1 MGFMGIN
8 GDRPEGAADGQ
19 FCTRRKCR
27 RLRCGVLA
35 AVLAA
40 GLCLSGCQGKNVETM
55 AAFAEKEGT
64 EDGTGAADSVDGE
77 FGMSNESG
85 AETTVDS
92 DTTANPGANTGSVE
106 DAATVKE
113 LNRVKVKGIYVSG
126 PMAGTAGMDNLIAL
140 VDRTELNAL
149 VIDVKNDDG
158 YLTCELDVPLAE
170 QIGSEKHYIKDLP
183 TLVQTCKEKNIYLI
197 ARVVAFKDPILAEK
211 MPEWSLHNSDG
222 SIFRDKSGLAWVNPY
237 RKEVWEYLASVGE
250 AAIKAGFD
258 EVQYDYVRFSTDSR
272 MKQVDFGDS
281 TKGRTKTEAI
291 SGFTLY
297 ASERI
302 HAAGGRIS
310 ADVYGVVID
319 SEEDQQIVGQN
330 YVEMSRSLDA
340 ISPMIYP
347 SHYGP
352 YNYQIPV
359 PDAQPYDTVLA
370 AMQASKMV
378 LAGLDPKTGKTKQA
392 MTNVSLMSV
401 TDDAHK
407 LSSGHPKENA
417 YADYANKMK
426 AMAND
431 ARKEAVYTGRL
442 ATNANAKR
450 IYQSEVDSLNAKL
463 NLAALNAPRE
473 RRAQVLANSEVK
485 AKKQANPELEKDKKA
500 LKKVKQIAINKARIA
515 VGASGKGTRINITDK
530 EWEAIQSGAVSDSKL
545 TKILRYADQDVIRQ
559 KATPKS
565 NGALSSAQVSRIKA
579 LAASGYT
586 NAEIAEVLGKSTS
599 TVSKYLNS

>member
-1 MGFMGIN
+1 MEFMGIK

-55 AAFAEKEGT
+55 AAFAKKEGA

-85 AETTVDS
+85 AETTVDG
-92 DTTANPGANTGSVE
+92 DTAANPGASTGSVE

-183 TLVQTCKEKNIYLI
+183 ALVQTCKEKNIYLI

-378 LAGLDPKTGKTKQA
+378 LAGLDPKTGKKP
-392 MTNVSLMSV
+392 VSADVSGN
-401 TDDAHK
+401 DAVDAAIVGGEAV
-407 LSSGHPKENA
+407 SGNNAADAAADSQSTSGTTAVSGNDAVQNAENA
-417 YADYANKMK
+417 QAADGAQ
-426 AMAND
+426 AAED
-431 ARKEAVYTGRL
+431 AAAKTPALSKEEIAQLDPTTGVQATVRPWLQDFTATWVKGHISYGPEEIRAQIQAVYDAGYEEWIL
-442 ATNANAKR
+442 WNAANR
-450 IYQSEVDSLNAKL
+450 YTEGGLLTQEEEV
-463 NLAALNAPRE
+463 
-473 RRAQVLANSEVK
+473 Q
-485 AKKQANPELEKDKKA
+485 
-500 LKKVKQIAINKARIA
+500 
-515 VGASGKGTRINITDK
+515 
-530 EWEAIQSGAVSDSKL
+530 
-545 TKILRYADQDVIRQ
+545 
-559 KATPKS
+559 
-565 NGALSSAQVSRIKA
+565 
-579 LAASGYT
+579 
-586 NAEIAEVLGKSTS
+586 
-599 TVSKYLNS
+599 

>member
-1 MGFMGIN
+1 MGFMGIK

-55 AAFAEKEGT
+55 AAFAEKEGA

-85 AETTVDS
+85 AETTVDG
-92 DTTANPGANTGSVE
+92 DTTANPGASTGSVE

-183 TLVQTCKEKNIYLI
+183 ALVQTCKEKNIYLI

-330 YVEMSRSLDA
+330 YMEMSRSLDA

-352 YNYQIPV
+352 YNYQIPI

-378 LAGLDPKTGKTKQA
+378 LAGLDPKTGKKPDPADVSGNDAVDAAIVSGEAVSGTNAADAQA
-392 MTNVSLMSV
+392 EA
-401 TDDAHK
+401 DAQAAK
-407 LSSGHPKENA
+407 GAQAAENA
-417 YADYANKMK
+417 AADSQSTSGTTAVSG
-426 AMAND
+426 ND
-431 ARKEAVYTGRL
+431 AAQNAEGAQAAKGAQAAENAAAKTFALSKEEIAQLDPTTGVQATVRPWLQDFTATWVKGHISYGPEEIRAQIQAVYDAGYEEWIL
-442 ATNANAKR
+442 WNA
-450 IYQSEVDSLNAKL
+450 
-463 NLAALNAPRE
+463 
-473 RRAQVLANSEVK
+473 ANRYTEGG
-485 AKKQANPELEKDKKA
+485 L
-500 LKKVKQIAINKARIA
+500 
-515 VGASGKGTRINITDK
+515 
-530 EWEAIQSGAVSDSKL
+530 L
-545 TKILRYADQDVIRQ
+545 TQEEEEQ
-559 KATPKS
+559 
-565 NGALSSAQVSRIKA
+565 
-579 LAASGYT
+579 
-586 NAEIAEVLGKSTS
+586 
-599 TVSKYLNS
+599 

>member
-1 MGFMGIN
+1 MEFMGIK

-55 AAFAEKEGT
+55 AAFAEKEGA

-85 AETTVDS
+85 AETTVDG
-92 DTTANPGANTGSVE
+92 DTAANPGASTDSVE

-183 TLVQTCKEKNIYLI
+183 ALVQTCKEKNIYLI

-378 LAGLDPKTGKTKQA
+378 LAGLDPKTGKKP
-392 MTNVSLMSV
+392 VSADVSGN
-401 TDDAHK
+401 DAVDAAIVGGEAV
-407 LSSGHPKENA
+407 SGNNAADAAADSQSTSGTTAVSGNDAVQNAENA
-417 YADYANKMK
+417 QAADGAQ
-426 AMAND
+426 AAED
-431 ARKEAVYTGRL
+431 AAAKTFALSKEEIAQLDPTTGVQATVRPWLQDFTATWVKGHISYGPEEIRAQIQAVYDAGYEEWIL
-442 ATNANAKR
+442 WNAANR
-450 IYQSEVDSLNAKL
+450 YTEGGLLTQEEEV
-463 NLAALNAPRE
+463 
-473 RRAQVLANSEVK
+473 Q
-485 AKKQANPELEKDKKA
+485 
-500 LKKVKQIAINKARIA
+500 
-515 VGASGKGTRINITDK
+515 
-530 EWEAIQSGAVSDSKL
+530 
-545 TKILRYADQDVIRQ
+545 
-559 KATPKS
+559 
-565 NGALSSAQVSRIKA
+565 
-579 LAASGYT
+579 
-586 NAEIAEVLGKSTS
+586 
-599 TVSKYLNS
+599 

>member
-1 MGFMGIN
+1 MGFMGIK

-40 GLCLSGCQGKNVETM
+40 GLCLSGCQGKNEETM
-55 AAFAEKEGT
+55 AAFAEKEGA

-378 LAGLDPKTGKTKQA
+378 LAGLDPKTGKKP
-392 MTNVSLMSV
+392 VSADV
-401 TDDAHK
+401 
-407 LSSGHPKENA
+407 SG
-417 YADYANKMK
+417 
-426 AMAND
+426 ND
-431 ARKEAVYTGRL
+431 AVDAAIVGGEAVSGNNAADAAADSQSTSGTTAVSGNDAAQDAEDAQAADGAQAAKDAAAKTPALSKEEIAQLDPTTGVQ
-442 ATNANAKR
+442 ATVRPWLQDFTATWVKGH
-450 IYQSEVDSLNAKL
+450 ISYGPE
-463 NLAALNAPRE
+463 E
-473 RRAQVLANSEVK
+473 IRAQIQAVYDAGYEEWILWNAANRYTEGG
-485 AKKQANPELEKDKKA
+485 L
-500 LKKVKQIAINKARIA
+500 
-515 VGASGKGTRINITDK
+515 
-530 EWEAIQSGAVSDSKL
+530 L
-545 TKILRYADQDVIRQ
+545 TQEEEEQ
-559 KATPKS
+559 
-565 NGALSSAQVSRIKA
+565 
-579 LAASGYT
+579 
-586 NAEIAEVLGKSTS
+586 
-599 TVSKYLNS
+599 

>member
-1 MGFMGIN
+1 MGFMGIK

-77 FGMSNESG
+77 FGMSNESE
-85 AETTVDS
+85 AETTVDG
-92 DTTANPGANTGSVE
+92 DTAANSGASTGSVE

-183 TLVQTCKEKNIYLI
+183 ALVQTCKEKNIYLI

-378 LAGLDPKTGKTKQA
+378 LAGLDPKTGKKP
-392 MTNVSLMSV
+392 VSADV
-401 TDDAHK
+401 
-407 LSSGHPKENA
+407 SG
-417 YADYANKMK
+417 
-426 AMAND
+426 ND
-431 ARKEAVYTGRL
+431 AVDAAIVGGEAVSGNNAADAAADSQSTSGTTAVSGNDAAQDAEDAQAAKGAQAAEDAAAKTPALSKEEIAQLDPTTGVQ
-442 ATNANAKR
+442 ATVRPWLQDFTATWVKGH
-450 IYQSEVDSLNAKL
+450 ISYGPE
-463 NLAALNAPRE
+463 E
-473 RRAQVLANSEVK
+473 IRAQIQAVYDAGYEEWILWNAANRYTEGGLLTQEEEV
-485 AKKQANPELEKDKKA
+485 Q
-500 LKKVKQIAINKARIA
+500 
-515 VGASGKGTRINITDK
+515 
-530 EWEAIQSGAVSDSKL
+530 
-545 TKILRYADQDVIRQ
+545 
-559 KATPKS
+559 
-565 NGALSSAQVSRIKA
+565 
-579 LAASGYT
+579 
-586 NAEIAEVLGKSTS
+586 
-599 TVSKYLNS
+599 

>member
-1 MGFMGIN
+1 MGFMGIK

-77 FGMSNESG
+77 FGMSNESE
-85 AETTVDS
+85 AETTVDG
-92 DTTANPGANTGSVE
+92 DTAANPGASTGSVE

-149 VIDVKNDDG
+149 IIDVKNDDG

-183 TLVQTCKEKNIYLI
+183 ALVQTCKEKNIYLI

-378 LAGLDPKTGKTKQA
+378 LAGLDPKTGKKP
-392 MTNVSLMSV
+392 VSADV
-401 TDDAHK
+401 
-407 LSSGHPKENA
+407 SG
-417 YADYANKMK
+417 
-426 AMAND
+426 ND
-431 ARKEAVYTGRL
+431 AVDAAITGGEAVSGNNAADTAADSQSTSGTTAVSGNDAVQDAKDAQAADGAQAAADAQAAEDAAVKTPALSKEEIAQLDPTTGVQ
-442 ATNANAKR
+442 ATVRPWLQDFTATWVKGH
-450 IYQSEVDSLNAKL
+450 ISYGPE
-463 NLAALNAPRE
+463 E
-473 RRAQVLANSEVK
+473 IRAQIQAVYDAGYEEWILWNAANRYTEGG
-485 AKKQANPELEKDKKA
+485 L
-500 LKKVKQIAINKARIA
+500 
-515 VGASGKGTRINITDK
+515 
-530 EWEAIQSGAVSDSKL
+530 L
-545 TKILRYADQDVIRQ
+545 TQEEEEQ
-559 KATPKS
+559 
-565 NGALSSAQVSRIKA
+565 
-579 LAASGYT
+579 
-586 NAEIAEVLGKSTS
+586 
-599 TVSKYLNS
+599 

>member
-55 AAFAEKEGT
+55 AAFAEKEGA

-85 AETTVDS
+85 AETTVDG
-92 DTTANPGANTGSVE
+92 DTAANPGASTGSVE

-158 YLTCELDVPLAE
+158 YLTCELDVPLVE

-183 TLVQTCKEKNIYLI
+183 ALVQTCKEKNIYLI

-250 AAIKAGFD
+250 AAITAGFD

-378 LAGLDPKTGKTKQA
+378 LAGLDPKTGKKP
-392 MTNVSLMSV
+392 VSADV
-401 TDDAHK
+401 
-407 LSSGHPKENA
+407 SG
-417 YADYANKMK
+417 
-426 AMAND
+426 ND
-431 ARKEAVYTGRL
+431 AVDAAIAGGEAVSGN
-442 ATNANAKR
+442 NAADAAA
-450 IYQSEVDSLNAKL
+450 DS
-463 NLAALNAPRE
+463 
-473 RRAQVLANSEVK
+473 
-485 AKKQANPELEKDKKA
+485 
-500 LKKVKQIAINKARIA
+500 
-515 VGASGKGTRINITDK
+515 
-530 EWEAIQSGAVSDSKL
+530 
-545 TKILRYADQDVIRQ
+545 
-559 KATPKS
+559 
-565 NGALSSAQVSRIKA
+565 
-579 LAASGYT
+579 
-586 NAEIAEVLGKSTS
+586 KSTS
-599 TVSKYLNS
+599 GTTAVSGNDAAQDAEDAQAADGAQAAADAQAAEDAAAKTFALSKEEIAQLDPTTGVQATVRPWLQDFTATWVKGHISYGPEEIRAQIQAVYDAGYEEWILWNAANRYTEGGLLTQEEEQ

>member
-1 MGFMGIN
+1 MEFMGIK

-85 AETTVDS
+85 AETTVDG
-92 DTTANPGANTGSVE
+92 DTAANPGASTGSVE

-378 LAGLDPKTGKTKQA
+378 LAGLDPKTGKKP
-392 MTNVSLMSV
+392 VSADV
-401 TDDAHK
+401 
-407 LSSGHPKENA
+407 SG
-417 YADYANKMK
+417 
-426 AMAND
+426 ND
-431 ARKEAVYTGRL
+431 AVDAAIVGGEAVSGNNAADAAADSQSTSGTTAVSGNDAAQDAEDAQVADGAQAAEDAAAKTFALSKEEIAQLDPTTGVQ
-442 ATNANAKR
+442 ATVRPWLQDFTATWVKGH
-450 IYQSEVDSLNAKL
+450 ISYGPE
-463 NLAALNAPRE
+463 E
-473 RRAQVLANSEVK
+473 IRAQIQAVYDAGYEEWILWNAANRYTEGG
-485 AKKQANPELEKDKKA
+485 L
-500 LKKVKQIAINKARIA
+500 
-515 VGASGKGTRINITDK
+515 
-530 EWEAIQSGAVSDSKL
+530 L
-545 TKILRYADQDVIRQ
+545 TQEEEQ
-559 KATPKS
+559 
-565 NGALSSAQVSRIKA
+565 
-579 LAASGYT
+579 
-586 NAEIAEVLGKSTS
+586 
-599 TVSKYLNS
+599 

>member
-35 AVLAA
+35 AGLAA

-55 AAFAEKEGT
+55 AAFAEKEGA

-378 LAGLDPKTGKTKQA
+378 LAGLDPKTGKKP
-392 MTNVSLMSV
+392 VSADV
-401 TDDAHK
+401 
-407 LSSGHPKENA
+407 SG
-417 YADYANKMK
+417 
-426 AMAND
+426 ND
-431 ARKEAVYTGRL
+431 AVDAAIAGGEAVSGN
-442 ATNANAKR
+442 NAADAAA
-450 IYQSEVDSLNAKL
+450 DS
-463 NLAALNAPRE
+463 
-473 RRAQVLANSEVK
+473 
-485 AKKQANPELEKDKKA
+485 
-500 LKKVKQIAINKARIA
+500 
-515 VGASGKGTRINITDK
+515 
-530 EWEAIQSGAVSDSKL
+530 
-545 TKILRYADQDVIRQ
+545 
-559 KATPKS
+559 
-565 NGALSSAQVSRIKA
+565 
-579 LAASGYT
+579 
-586 NAEIAEVLGKSTS
+586 KSTS
-599 TVSKYLNS
+599 GTTAVSGNDAAQDAEDAQAAEDAAAKTFALSKEEIAQLDPTTGVQATVRPWLQDFTATWVKGHISYGPEEIRAQIQAVYDAGYEEWILWNAANRYTEGGLLTQEEEQ

>member
-1 MGFMGIN
+1 MGFMGIK
-8 GDRPEGAADGQ
+8 GDRPEGVADGQ

-85 AETTVDS
+85 AETTVDG
-92 DTTANPGANTGSVE
+92 DTAANPGASTGSVE

-183 TLVQTCKEKNIYLI
+183 ALVQTCKEKNIYLI

-378 LAGLDPKTGKTKQA
+378 LAGLDPKTGKKP
-392 MTNVSLMSV
+392 VSADVSGN
-401 TDDAHK
+401 DAVDAAIVGGEAV
-407 LSSGHPKENA
+407 SGNNAADAAADSQSTSGTTAVSGNDAAQDAENA
-417 YADYANKMK
+417 QAAK
-426 AMAND
+426 D
-431 ARKEAVYTGRL
+431 AKDAQAAKDAAAKTPALSKEEIAQLDPTTGVQATVRPWLQDFTATWVKGHIFYGPEEIRAQIQAVYDAGYEEWIL
-442 ATNANAKR
+442 WNA
-450 IYQSEVDSLNAKL
+450 
-463 NLAALNAPRE
+463 
-473 RRAQVLANSEVK
+473 ANRYTEGG
-485 AKKQANPELEKDKKA
+485 L
-500 LKKVKQIAINKARIA
+500 
-515 VGASGKGTRINITDK
+515 
-530 EWEAIQSGAVSDSKL
+530 L
-545 TKILRYADQDVIRQ
+545 TQEEEEQ
-559 KATPKS
+559 
-565 NGALSSAQVSRIKA
+565 
-579 LAASGYT
+579 
-586 NAEIAEVLGKSTS
+586 
-599 TVSKYLNS
+599 

>member
-1 MGFMGIN
+1 MGFMGIK

-77 FGMSNESG
+77 FGMSNESE
-85 AETTVDS
+85 AETTVDG
-92 DTTANPGANTGSVE
+92 DTAANPGASTGSVE

-183 TLVQTCKEKNIYLI
+183 ALVQTCKEKNIYLI

-378 LAGLDPKTGKTKQA
+378 LAGLDPKTGKKP
-392 MTNVSLMSV
+392 VSADV
-401 TDDAHK
+401 
-407 LSSGHPKENA
+407 SG
-417 YADYANKMK
+417 
-426 AMAND
+426 ND
-431 ARKEAVYTGRL
+431 AVDAAIAGGEAVSGN
-442 ATNANAKR
+442 NAADAAA
-450 IYQSEVDSLNAKL
+450 DS
-463 NLAALNAPRE
+463 
-473 RRAQVLANSEVK
+473 
-485 AKKQANPELEKDKKA
+485 
-500 LKKVKQIAINKARIA
+500 
-515 VGASGKGTRINITDK
+515 
-530 EWEAIQSGAVSDSKL
+530 
-545 TKILRYADQDVIRQ
+545 
-559 KATPKS
+559 
-565 NGALSSAQVSRIKA
+565 
-579 LAASGYT
+579 
-586 NAEIAEVLGKSTS
+586 KSTS
-599 TVSKYLNS
+599 GTTAVSGNDAAQDAEDAQAADGAQAAADAQAAEDAAAKTFALSKEEIAQLDPTTGVQATVRPWLQDFTATWVKGHISYGPEEIRAQIQAVYDAGYEEWILWNAANRYTEGGLLTQEEEEQ

>member
-1 MGFMGIN
+1 MGFMGIK

-19 FCTRRKCR
+19 FCTRCKCR

-85 AETTVDS
+85 AETTVDG
-92 DTTANPGANTGSVE
+92 DTAANPGASTDSVE
-106 DAATVKE
+106 DAATVKK

-158 YLTCELDVPLAE
+158 YLTCELDVPLVE

-183 TLVQTCKEKNIYLI
+183 ALVQTCKEKNIYLI

-378 LAGLDPKTGKTKQA
+378 LAGLDPKTGKKP
-392 MTNVSLMSV
+392 VSADVSGN
-401 TDDAHK
+401 DAVDAAIVGGEAV
-407 LSSGHPKENA
+407 SGNNAADTAADSQSTSGTTAVSGNDAVQNAENA
-417 YADYANKMK
+417 QAADGAQ
-426 AMAND
+426 AAED
-431 ARKEAVYTGRL
+431 AAAKTPALSKEEIAQLDPTTGVQATVRPWLQDFTATWVKGHISYGPEEIRAQIQAVYDAGYEEWIL
-442 ATNANAKR
+442 WNA
-450 IYQSEVDSLNAKL
+450 
-463 NLAALNAPRE
+463 
-473 RRAQVLANSEVK
+473 ANRYTEGG
-485 AKKQANPELEKDKKA
+485 L
-500 LKKVKQIAINKARIA
+500 
-515 VGASGKGTRINITDK
+515 
-530 EWEAIQSGAVSDSKL
+530 L
-545 TKILRYADQDVIRQ
+545 TQEEEEQ
-559 KATPKS
+559 
-565 NGALSSAQVSRIKA
+565 
-579 LAASGYT
+579 
-586 NAEIAEVLGKSTS
+586 
-599 TVSKYLNS
+599 

>member
-1 MGFMGIN
+1 MEFMGIK

-85 AETTVDS
+85 AETTVDG
-92 DTTANPGANTGSVE
+92 DTAANPGASTGSVE

-126 PMAGTAGMDNLIAL
+126 PMAGTVGMDNLIAL

-183 TLVQTCKEKNIYLI
+183 ALVQTCKEKNIYLI

-378 LAGLDPKTGKTKQA
+378 LAGLDPKTGKKP
-392 MTNVSLMSV
+392 VSVDVSGN
-401 TDDAHK
+401 DAVDAAIVGGEAV
-407 LSSGHPKENA
+407 SGNNAADAAADSQSTSGTTAVSGNDAAQDAENA
-417 YADYANKMK
+417 QAAE
-426 AMAND
+426 D
-431 ARKEAVYTGRL
+431 AQAAKDAAAKTPALSKEEIAQLDPTTGVQATVRPWLQDFTATWVNGHISYGPEEIRAQIQAVYDAGYEEWIL
-442 ATNANAKR
+442 WNAANR
-450 IYQSEVDSLNAKL
+450 YTEGGLLTQEEEV
-463 NLAALNAPRE
+463 
-473 RRAQVLANSEVK
+473 Q
-485 AKKQANPELEKDKKA
+485 
-500 LKKVKQIAINKARIA
+500 
-515 VGASGKGTRINITDK
+515 
-530 EWEAIQSGAVSDSKL
+530 
-545 TKILRYADQDVIRQ
+545 
-559 KATPKS
+559 
-565 NGALSSAQVSRIKA
+565 
-579 LAASGYT
+579 
-586 NAEIAEVLGKSTS
+586 
-599 TVSKYLNS
+599 

>member
-1 MGFMGIN
+1 MGFMGIK

-55 AAFAEKEGT
+55 AAFAEKEGA
-64 EDGTGAADSVDGE
+64 EDGTGAADSADGE

-85 AETTVDS
+85 AETTVDG
-92 DTTANPGANTGSVE
+92 DTTANPGASTGSVE

-183 TLVQTCKEKNIYLI
+183 ALVQTCKEKNIYLI

-378 LAGLDPKTGKTKQA
+378 LAGLDPKTGKKP
-392 MTNVSLMSV
+392 VSADV
-401 TDDAHK
+401 
-407 LSSGHPKENA
+407 SG
-417 YADYANKMK
+417 
-426 AMAND
+426 ND
-431 ARKEAVYTGRL
+431 AVDAAIVGGEAVSGNNAADAAADSQSTSGTTAVSGNDAAQDAEDAQAAKGAQAAEDAAAKTPALSKEEIAQLDPTTGVQ
-442 ATNANAKR
+442 ATVRPWLQDFTATWVKGH
-450 IYQSEVDSLNAKL
+450 ISYGPE
-463 NLAALNAPRE
+463 E
-473 RRAQVLANSEVK
+473 IRAQIQAVYDAGYEEWILWNAANRYTEGG
-485 AKKQANPELEKDKKA
+485 L
-500 LKKVKQIAINKARIA
+500 
-515 VGASGKGTRINITDK
+515 
-530 EWEAIQSGAVSDSKL
+530 L
-545 TKILRYADQDVIRQ
+545 TQEEEEQ
-559 KATPKS
+559 
-565 NGALSSAQVSRIKA
+565 
-579 LAASGYT
+579 
-586 NAEIAEVLGKSTS
+586 
-599 TVSKYLNS
+599 

>member
-1 MGFMGIN
+1 MEFMGIK

-40 GLCLSGCQGKNVETM
+40 GLCLGGCQGKNVETM
-55 AAFAEKEGT
+55 FAEKEGT

-85 AETTVDS
+85 AETTVDG
-92 DTTANPGANTGSVE
+92 DTAANPGASTGSVE

-183 TLVQTCKEKNIYLI
+183 ALVQTCKEKNIYLI

-378 LAGLDPKTGKTKQA
+378 LAGLDPKTGKKP
-392 MTNVSLMSV
+392 VSADVSGN
-401 TDDAHK
+401 DAVDAAIVGGEAV
-407 LSSGHPKENA
+407 SGNNAADAAADSQSTSGTPAVSGNDAVQNAENA
-417 YADYANKMK
+417 QAADGAQ
-426 AMAND
+426 AAED
-431 ARKEAVYTGRL
+431 AAAKTFALSKEEIAQLDPTTGVQATVRPWLQDFTATWVKGHISYGPEEIRAQIQAVYDAGYEEWIL
-442 ATNANAKR
+442 WNA
-450 IYQSEVDSLNAKL
+450 
-463 NLAALNAPRE
+463 
-473 RRAQVLANSEVK
+473 ANRYTEGG
-485 AKKQANPELEKDKKA
+485 L
-500 LKKVKQIAINKARIA
+500 
-515 VGASGKGTRINITDK
+515 
-530 EWEAIQSGAVSDSKL
+530 L
-545 TKILRYADQDVIRQ
+545 TQEEEEQ
-559 KATPKS
+559 
-565 NGALSSAQVSRIKA
+565 
-579 LAASGYT
+579 
-586 NAEIAEVLGKSTS
+586 
-599 TVSKYLNS
+599 

>member
-1 MGFMGIN
+1 MEFMGIK

-55 AAFAEKEGT
+55 AAFAKKEGA

-85 AETTVDS
+85 AETTVDG
-92 DTTANPGANTGSVE
+92 DTAANPGASTDSVE

-183 TLVQTCKEKNIYLI
+183 ALVQTCKEKNIYLI

-378 LAGLDPKTGKTKQA
+378 LAGLDPKTGKKP
-392 MTNVSLMSV
+392 VSADVSGN
-401 TDDAHK
+401 DAVDAAIVGGEAV
-407 LSSGHPKENA
+407 SGNNAADAAADSQSTSGTTAVSGNDAVQNAENA
-417 YADYANKMK
+417 QAADGAQ
-426 AMAND
+426 AAED
-431 ARKEAVYTGRL
+431 AAAKTFALSKEEIAQLDPTTGVQATVRPWLQDFTATWVKGHISYGPEEIRAQIQAVYDAGYEEWIL
-442 ATNANAKR
+442 WNA
-450 IYQSEVDSLNAKL
+450 
-463 NLAALNAPRE
+463 
-473 RRAQVLANSEVK
+473 ANRYTEGG
-485 AKKQANPELEKDKKA
+485 L
-500 LKKVKQIAINKARIA
+500 
-515 VGASGKGTRINITDK
+515 
-530 EWEAIQSGAVSDSKL
+530 L
-545 TKILRYADQDVIRQ
+545 TQEEEQ
-559 KATPKS
+559 
-565 NGALSSAQVSRIKA
+565 
-579 LAASGYT
+579 
-586 NAEIAEVLGKSTS
+586 
-599 TVSKYLNS
+599 

>member
-1 MGFMGIN
+1 MEFMGIK

-77 FGMSNESG
+77 FGMSNESE
-85 AETTVDS
+85 AETTVDG
-92 DTTANPGANTGSVE
+92 DTAANPGASTGSVE

-183 TLVQTCKEKNIYLI
+183 ALVQTCKEKNIYLI

-378 LAGLDPKTGKTKQA
+378 LAGLDPKTGKKP
-392 MTNVSLMSV
+392 VSADVSGN
-401 TDDAHK
+401 DAVDAAIVGGEAV
-407 LSSGHPKENA
+407 SGNNAADAAADSQSTSGTTAVSGNDAVQNAENA
-417 YADYANKMK
+417 QAADGAQV
-426 AMAND
+426 AED
-431 ARKEAVYTGRL
+431 AAAKTPALSKEEIAQLDPTTGVQATVRPWLQDFTATWVKGHISYGPEEIRAQIQAVYDAGYEEWIL
-442 ATNANAKR
+442 WNA
-450 IYQSEVDSLNAKL
+450 
-463 NLAALNAPRE
+463 
-473 RRAQVLANSEVK
+473 ANRYTEGG
-485 AKKQANPELEKDKKA
+485 L
-500 LKKVKQIAINKARIA
+500 
-515 VGASGKGTRINITDK
+515 
-530 EWEAIQSGAVSDSKL
+530 L
-545 TKILRYADQDVIRQ
+545 TQEEEEQ
-559 KATPKS
+559 
-565 NGALSSAQVSRIKA
+565 
-579 LAASGYT
+579 
-586 NAEIAEVLGKSTS
+586 
-599 TVSKYLNS
+599 

>member
-1 MGFMGIN
+1 MGFMGIK
-8 GDRPEGAADGQ
+8 GDRPESAADGQ

-85 AETTVDS
+85 AETTVDG
-92 DTTANPGANTGSVE
+92 DTAANPGASTGSVE
-106 DAATVKE
+106 DAAAVKE

-183 TLVQTCKEKNIYLI
+183 ALVQTCKEKNIYLI
-197 ARVVAFKDPILAEK
+197 ARVVAFKDPILAGK

-378 LAGLDPKTGKTKQA
+378 LAGLDPKTGKKP
-392 MTNVSLMSV
+392 VSADVSGN
-401 TDDAHK
+401 DAVDAAIVGGEAV
-407 LSSGHPKENA
+407 SGNNAADTAADSQSTSGTTAVSGNDAAQDAENA
-417 YADYANKMK
+417 QAAK
-426 AMAND
+426 D
-431 ARKEAVYTGRL
+431 AKDAQAAKDAAAKTPALSKEEIAQLDPTTGVQATVRPWLQDFTATWVKGHISYGPEEIRAQIQAVYDAGYEEWIL
-442 ATNANAKR
+442 WNAANR
-450 IYQSEVDSLNAKL
+450 YTEGGLLTQEEEV
-463 NLAALNAPRE
+463 
-473 RRAQVLANSEVK
+473 Q
-485 AKKQANPELEKDKKA
+485 
-500 LKKVKQIAINKARIA
+500 
-515 VGASGKGTRINITDK
+515 
-530 EWEAIQSGAVSDSKL
+530 
-545 TKILRYADQDVIRQ
+545 
-559 KATPKS
+559 
-565 NGALSSAQVSRIKA
+565 
-579 LAASGYT
+579 
-586 NAEIAEVLGKSTS
+586 
-599 TVSKYLNS
+599 

>member
-1 MGFMGIN
+1 MGFMGIK

-19 FCTRRKCR
+19 FCIRRKCR

-85 AETTVDS
+85 AETTVDG
-92 DTTANPGANTGSVE
+92 DTAANPGASTGSVE

-183 TLVQTCKEKNIYLI
+183 ALVQTCKEKNIYLI

-378 LAGLDPKTGKTKQA
+378 LAGLDPKTGKKP
-392 MTNVSLMSV
+392 VSADV
-401 TDDAHK
+401 
-407 LSSGHPKENA
+407 SG
-417 YADYANKMK
+417 
-426 AMAND
+426 ND
-431 ARKEAVYTGRL
+431 AADAAITGGEAVSGN
-442 ATNANAKR
+442 NAADTAADSQSTSGTTAVSGNDAAQDAKDA
-450 IYQSEVDSLNAKL
+450 QAADGAQAAKD
-463 NLAALNAPRE
+463 AAAKTPALNKEEIAQLDPTTGVQATVRPWLQDFTATWVKGHISYGPE
-473 RRAQVLANSEVK
+473 EIRAQIQAVYDAGYEEWILWNAANRYTEGG
-485 AKKQANPELEKDKKA
+485 L
-500 LKKVKQIAINKARIA
+500 
-515 VGASGKGTRINITDK
+515 
-530 EWEAIQSGAVSDSKL
+530 L
-545 TKILRYADQDVIRQ
+545 TQEEEEQ
-559 KATPKS
+559 
-565 NGALSSAQVSRIKA
+565 
-579 LAASGYT
+579 
-586 NAEIAEVLGKSTS
+586 
-599 TVSKYLNS
+599 

>member
-1 MGFMGIN
+1 MEFMGIK

-55 AAFAEKEGT
+55 AAFAKKEGA

-85 AETTVDS
+85 AETTVDG
-92 DTTANPGANTGSVE
+92 DTAANPGASTDSVE

-183 TLVQTCKEKNIYLI
+183 ALVQTCKEKNIYLI

-237 RKEVWEYLASVGE
+237 RKEVWEYLASAGE

-378 LAGLDPKTGKTKQA
+378 LAGLDPKTGKKP
-392 MTNVSLMSV
+392 VSADVSGN
-401 TDDAHK
+401 DAVDAAIVGGEAV
-407 LSSGHPKENA
+407 SGNNAADAAADSQSTSGTTAVSGNDAVQNAENA
-417 YADYANKMK
+417 QAADGAQ
-426 AMAND
+426 AAED
-431 ARKEAVYTGRL
+431 AAAKTFALSKEEIAQLDPTTGVQATVRPWLQDFTATWVKGHISYGPEEIRAQIQAVYDAGYEEWIL
-442 ATNANAKR
+442 WNA
-450 IYQSEVDSLNAKL
+450 
-463 NLAALNAPRE
+463 
-473 RRAQVLANSEVK
+473 ANRYTEGG
-485 AKKQANPELEKDKKA
+485 L
-500 LKKVKQIAINKARIA
+500 
-515 VGASGKGTRINITDK
+515 
-530 EWEAIQSGAVSDSKL
+530 L
-545 TKILRYADQDVIRQ
+545 TQEEEEQ
-559 KATPKS
+559 
-565 NGALSSAQVSRIKA
+565 
-579 LAASGYT
+579 
-586 NAEIAEVLGKSTS
+586 
-599 TVSKYLNS
+599 

>member
-1 MGFMGIN
+1 MGFMGIK

-77 FGMSNESG
+77 FGMSNESE
-85 AETTVDS
+85 AETTVDG
-92 DTTANPGANTGSVE
+92 DTAANPGASTGSVE

-183 TLVQTCKEKNIYLI
+183 ALVQTCKEKNIYLI

-378 LAGLDPKTGKTKQA
+378 LAGLDPKTGKKP
-392 MTNVSLMSV
+392 VSADVSGN
-401 TDDAHK
+401 DAVDAAIVGGEAV
-407 LSSGHPKENA
+407 SGNNAADTAADSQSTSGTTAVSGNDAVQNAENA
-417 YADYANKMK
+417 QAADGAQ
-426 AMAND
+426 AAED
-431 ARKEAVYTGRL
+431 AAAKTPALSKEEIAQLDPTTGVQATVRPWLQDFTATWVKGHISYGPEEIRAQIQAVYDAGYEEWIL
-442 ATNANAKR
+442 WNAANR
-450 IYQSEVDSLNAKL
+450 YTEGGLLTQEEEV
-463 NLAALNAPRE
+463 
-473 RRAQVLANSEVK
+473 Q
-485 AKKQANPELEKDKKA
+485 
-500 LKKVKQIAINKARIA
+500 
-515 VGASGKGTRINITDK
+515 
-530 EWEAIQSGAVSDSKL
+530 
-545 TKILRYADQDVIRQ
+545 
-559 KATPKS
+559 
-565 NGALSSAQVSRIKA
+565 
-579 LAASGYT
+579 
-586 NAEIAEVLGKSTS
+586 
-599 TVSKYLNS
+599 

>member
-1 MGFMGIN
+1 MEFMGIK

-40 GLCLSGCQGKNVETM
+40 GLCLGGCQGKNVETM

-85 AETTVDS
+85 AETTVDG
-92 DTTANPGANTGSVE
+92 DTAANPGASTGSVE

-183 TLVQTCKEKNIYLI
+183 ALVQTCKEKNIYLI
-197 ARVVAFKDPILAEK
+197 ARVVAFKDPILAGK

-222 SIFRDKSGLAWVNPY
+222 SVFRDKSGLAWVNPY

-378 LAGLDPKTGKTKQA
+378 LAGLDPKTGKKP
-392 MTNVSLMSV
+392 VSADVSGN
-401 TDDAHK
+401 DAVDAAIVGGEAV
-407 LSSGHPKENA
+407 SGNNAADTAADSQSTSGTTAVSGNDAVQNAENA
-417 YADYANKMK
+417 QAADGAQV
-426 AMAND
+426 AED
-431 ARKEAVYTGRL
+431 AAAKTPALSKEEIAQLDPTTGVQATVRPWLQDFTATWVKGHISYGPEEIRAQIQAVYDAGYEEWIL
-442 ATNANAKR
+442 WNAANR
-450 IYQSEVDSLNAKL
+450 YTEGGLLTQEEEV
-463 NLAALNAPRE
+463 
-473 RRAQVLANSEVK
+473 Q
-485 AKKQANPELEKDKKA
+485 
-500 LKKVKQIAINKARIA
+500 
-515 VGASGKGTRINITDK
+515 
-530 EWEAIQSGAVSDSKL
+530 
-545 TKILRYADQDVIRQ
+545 
-559 KATPKS
+559 
-565 NGALSSAQVSRIKA
+565 
-579 LAASGYT
+579 
-586 NAEIAEVLGKSTS
+586 
-599 TVSKYLNS
+599 

>member
-1 MGFMGIN
+1 MGFMGIK

-85 AETTVDS
+85 AETTVDG
-92 DTTANPGANTGSVE
+92 DTAANPGASTGSVE

-158 YLTCELDVPLAE
+158 YLTCELDVPLVE

-183 TLVQTCKEKNIYLI
+183 ALVQTCKEKNIYLI

-378 LAGLDPKTGKTKQA
+378 LAGLDPKTGKKP
-392 MTNVSLMSV
+392 VSADV
-401 TDDAHK
+401 
-407 LSSGHPKENA
+407 SG
-417 YADYANKMK
+417 
-426 AMAND
+426 ND
-431 ARKEAVYTGRL
+431 AVDAAIVGGEAVSGNNAADAATDSQSTSGTTAVSGNDAAQDAEDAQVADGAQAAEDAAAKTFALSKEEIAQLDPTTGVQ
-442 ATNANAKR
+442 ATVRPWLQDFTATWVKGH
-450 IYQSEVDSLNAKL
+450 ISYGPE
-463 NLAALNAPRE
+463 E
-473 RRAQVLANSEVK
+473 IRAQIQAVYDAGYEEWILWNAANRYTEGG
-485 AKKQANPELEKDKKA
+485 L
-500 LKKVKQIAINKARIA
+500 
-515 VGASGKGTRINITDK
+515 
-530 EWEAIQSGAVSDSKL
+530 L
-545 TKILRYADQDVIRQ
+545 TQEEEEQ
-559 KATPKS
+559 
-565 NGALSSAQVSRIKA
+565 
-579 LAASGYT
+579 
-586 NAEIAEVLGKSTS
+586 
-599 TVSKYLNS
+599 

>member
-1 MGFMGIN
+1 MGFMGIK

-19 FCTRRKCR
+19 FCTRCKCR

-85 AETTVDS
+85 AETTVDG
-92 DTTANPGANTGSVE
+92 DTAANSGASTGSVE
-106 DAATVKE
+106 DAATVKK

-158 YLTCELDVPLAE
+158 YLTCELDVPLVE

-183 TLVQTCKEKNIYLI
+183 ALVQTCKEKNIYLI

-378 LAGLDPKTGKTKQA
+378 LAGLDPKTGKKP
-392 MTNVSLMSV
+392 VSADVSGN
-401 TDDAHK
+401 DAVDAAIVGGEAV
-407 LSSGHPKENA
+407 SGNNAADTAADSQSTSGTTAVSGNDAVQNAENA
-417 YADYANKMK
+417 QAADGAQ
-426 AMAND
+426 AAED
-431 ARKEAVYTGRL
+431 AAAKTFALSKEEIAQLDPTTGVQATVRPWLQDFTATWVKGHISYGPEEIRAQIQAVYDAGYEEWIL
-442 ATNANAKR
+442 WNAANR
-450 IYQSEVDSLNAKL
+450 YTEGGLLTQEEEV
-463 NLAALNAPRE
+463 
-473 RRAQVLANSEVK
+473 Q
-485 AKKQANPELEKDKKA
+485 
-500 LKKVKQIAINKARIA
+500 
-515 VGASGKGTRINITDK
+515 
-530 EWEAIQSGAVSDSKL
+530 
-545 TKILRYADQDVIRQ
+545 
-559 KATPKS
+559 
-565 NGALSSAQVSRIKA
+565 
-579 LAASGYT
+579 
-586 NAEIAEVLGKSTS
+586 
-599 TVSKYLNS
+599 

>member
-1 MGFMGIN
+1 MEFMGIK

-55 AAFAEKEGT
+55 AAFAKKEGA

-85 AETTVDS
+85 AETTVDG
-92 DTTANPGANTGSVE
+92 DTAANSGASTGSVE

-183 TLVQTCKEKNIYLI
+183 ALVQTCKEKNIYLI

-378 LAGLDPKTGKTKQA
+378 LAGLDPKTGKKP
-392 MTNVSLMSV
+392 VSADVSGN
-401 TDDAHK
+401 DAVDAAIVGGEAV
-407 LSSGHPKENA
+407 SGNNAADAAADSQSTSGTTAVSGNDAVQNAENA
-417 YADYANKMK
+417 QAADGAQ
-426 AMAND
+426 AAED
-431 ARKEAVYTGRL
+431 AAAKTFALSKEEIAQLDPTTGVQATVRPWLQDFTATWVKGHISYGPEEIRAQIQAVYDAGYEEWIL
-442 ATNANAKR
+442 WNA
-450 IYQSEVDSLNAKL
+450 
-463 NLAALNAPRE
+463 
-473 RRAQVLANSEVK
+473 ANRYTEGG
-485 AKKQANPELEKDKKA
+485 L
-500 LKKVKQIAINKARIA
+500 
-515 VGASGKGTRINITDK
+515 
-530 EWEAIQSGAVSDSKL
+530 L
-545 TKILRYADQDVIRQ
+545 TQEEEEQ
-559 KATPKS
+559 
-565 NGALSSAQVSRIKA
+565 
-579 LAASGYT
+579 
-586 NAEIAEVLGKSTS
+586 
-599 TVSKYLNS
+599 

>member
-1 MGFMGIN
+1 MEFMGIK

-85 AETTVDS
+85 AETTVDG
-92 DTTANPGANTGSVE
+92 DTAANPGASTGSVE

-158 YLTCELDVPLAE
+158 YLTCELDVPLVE

-183 TLVQTCKEKNIYLI
+183 ALVQTCKEKNIYLI

-378 LAGLDPKTGKTKQA
+378 LAGLDPKTGKKP
-392 MTNVSLMSV
+392 VSADV
-401 TDDAHK
+401 
-407 LSSGHPKENA
+407 SG
-417 YADYANKMK
+417 
-426 AMAND
+426 ND
-431 ARKEAVYTGRL
+431 AVDAAIVGGEAVSGNNAADAAADSQSTSGTTAVSGNDAAQDAEDAQAADGAQAAEDAAAKTFALSKEEIAQLDPTTGVQ
-442 ATNANAKR
+442 ATVRPWLQDFTATWVKGH
-450 IYQSEVDSLNAKL
+450 ISYGPE
-463 NLAALNAPRE
+463 E
-473 RRAQVLANSEVK
+473 IRAQIQAVYDAGYEEWILWNAANRYTEGG
-485 AKKQANPELEKDKKA
+485 L
-500 LKKVKQIAINKARIA
+500 
-515 VGASGKGTRINITDK
+515 
-530 EWEAIQSGAVSDSKL
+530 L
-545 TKILRYADQDVIRQ
+545 TQEEEEQ
-559 KATPKS
+559 
-565 NGALSSAQVSRIKA
+565 
-579 LAASGYT
+579 
-586 NAEIAEVLGKSTS
+586 
-599 TVSKYLNS
+599 

>member
-1 MGFMGIN
+1 MEFMGIK
-8 GDRPEGAADGQ
+8 GDRPESTADGQ

-85 AETTVDS
+85 AETTVDG
-92 DTTANPGANTGSVE
+92 DTTANPGASTGSVE
-106 DAATVKE
+106 DAAAVKE

-183 TLVQTCKEKNIYLI
+183 ALVQTCKEKNIYLI
-197 ARVVAFKDPILAEK
+197 ARVVAFKDPILAGK

-222 SIFRDKSGLAWVNPY
+222 SVFRDKSGLAWVNPY

-378 LAGLDPKTGKTKQA
+378 LAGLDPKTGKKP
-392 MTNVSLMSV
+392 VSADVSGN
-401 TDDAHK
+401 DAVDAAIVGGEAV
-407 LSSGHPKENA
+407 SGNNAADTAADSQSTSGTTAVSGNDAVQNAENA
-417 YADYANKMK
+417 QAADGAQ
-426 AMAND
+426 AAED
-431 ARKEAVYTGRL
+431 AAAKTPALSKEEIAQLDPTTGVQATVRPWLQDFTATWVKGHISYGPEEIRAQIQAVYDAGYEEWIL
-442 ATNANAKR
+442 WNAANR
-450 IYQSEVDSLNAKL
+450 YTEGGLLTQEEEV
-463 NLAALNAPRE
+463 
-473 RRAQVLANSEVK
+473 Q
-485 AKKQANPELEKDKKA
+485 
-500 LKKVKQIAINKARIA
+500 
-515 VGASGKGTRINITDK
+515 
-530 EWEAIQSGAVSDSKL
+530 
-545 TKILRYADQDVIRQ
+545 
-559 KATPKS
+559 
-565 NGALSSAQVSRIKA
+565 
-579 LAASGYT
+579 
-586 NAEIAEVLGKSTS
+586 
-599 TVSKYLNS
+599 

>member
-1 MGFMGIN
+1 MGFMGIK

-77 FGMSNESG
+77 FGMPNESG
-85 AETTVDS
+85 AETTVDG
-92 DTTANPGANTGSVE
+92 DTAANSGAGTGSVE

-183 TLVQTCKEKNIYLI
+183 ALVQTCKEKNIYLI

-272 MKQVDFGDS
+272 MEQVDFGDS

-378 LAGLDPKTGKTKQA
+378 LAGLDPKTGKKP
-392 MTNVSLMSV
+392 VSADV
-401 TDDAHK
+401 
-407 LSSGHPKENA
+407 SG
-417 YADYANKMK
+417 
-426 AMAND
+426 ND
-431 ARKEAVYTGRL
+431 AVDAAITGGEAVSGNNAADAAADSQSTSGTTAVSGNDAAQDAKDAQAAKDAAAKTPALSKEEIAQLDPTTGVQ
-442 ATNANAKR
+442 ATVRPWLQDFTATWVKGH
-450 IYQSEVDSLNAKL
+450 ISYGPE
-463 NLAALNAPRE
+463 E
-473 RRAQVLANSEVK
+473 IRAQIQAVYDAGYEEWILWNAANRYTEGG
-485 AKKQANPELEKDKKA
+485 L
-500 LKKVKQIAINKARIA
+500 
-515 VGASGKGTRINITDK
+515 
-530 EWEAIQSGAVSDSKL
+530 L
-545 TKILRYADQDVIRQ
+545 TQEEEEQ
-559 KATPKS
+559 
-565 NGALSSAQVSRIKA
+565 
-579 LAASGYT
+579 
-586 NAEIAEVLGKSTS
+586 
-599 TVSKYLNS
+599 

>member
-1 MGFMGIN
+1 MGFMGIK

-64 EDGTGAADSVDGE
+64 EG
-77 FGMSNESG
+77 
-85 AETTVDS
+85 
-92 DTTANPGANTGSVE
+92 DTAANPGASTGSVE

-183 TLVQTCKEKNIYLI
+183 ALVQTCKEKNIYLI

-258 EVQYDYVRFSTDSR
+258 EVQYDYV
-272 MKQVDFGDS
+272 
-281 TKGRTKTEAI
+281 
-291 SGFTLY
+291 
-297 ASERI
+297 
-302 HAAGGRIS
+302 
-310 ADVYGVVID
+310 
-319 SEEDQQIVGQN
+319 
-330 YVEMSRSLDA
+330 
-340 ISPMIYP
+340 
-347 SHYGP
+347 
-352 YNYQIPV
+352 
-359 PDAQPYDTVLA
+359 
-370 AMQASKMV
+370 
-378 LAGLDPKTGKTKQA
+378 
-392 MTNVSLMSV
+392 
-401 TDDAHK
+401 
-407 LSSGHPKENA
+407 
-417 YADYANKMK
+417 
-426 AMAND
+426 
-431 ARKEAVYTGRL
+431 
-442 ATNANAKR
+442 
-450 IYQSEVDSLNAKL
+450 
-463 NLAALNAPRE
+463 
-473 RRAQVLANSEVK
+473 
-485 AKKQANPELEKDKKA
+485 
-500 LKKVKQIAINKARIA
+500 
-515 VGASGKGTRINITDK
+515 
-530 EWEAIQSGAVSDSKL
+530 
-545 TKILRYADQDVIRQ
+545 
-559 KATPKS
+559 
-565 NGALSSAQVSRIKA
+565 
-579 LAASGYT
+579 
-586 NAEIAEVLGKSTS
+586 
-599 TVSKYLNS
+599 

>member
-1 MGFMGIN
+1 MGFMGIK

-55 AAFAEKEGT
+55 AAFAKKEGA

-85 AETTVDS
+85 AETTVDG
-92 DTTANPGANTGSVE
+92 DTAANPGASTDSVE

-183 TLVQTCKEKNIYLI
+183 ALVQTCKEKNIYLI
-197 ARVVAFKDPILAEK
+197 ARVGAFKDPILAEK

-378 LAGLDPKTGKTKQA
+378 LAGLDPKTGKKP
-392 MTNVSLMSV
+392 VSADVSGN
-401 TDDAHK
+401 DAVDAAIVGGEAV
-407 LSSGHPKENA
+407 SGNNAADAAADSQSTSGTTAVSGNDAVQNAENA
-417 YADYANKMK
+417 QAADGAQ
-426 AMAND
+426 AAED
-431 ARKEAVYTGRL
+431 AAAKTFALSKEEIAQLDPTTGVQATVRPWLQDFTATWVKGHISYGPEEIRAQIQAVYDAGYEEWIL
-442 ATNANAKR
+442 WNA
-450 IYQSEVDSLNAKL
+450 
-463 NLAALNAPRE
+463 
-473 RRAQVLANSEVK
+473 ANRYTEGG
-485 AKKQANPELEKDKKA
+485 L
-500 LKKVKQIAINKARIA
+500 
-515 VGASGKGTRINITDK
+515 
-530 EWEAIQSGAVSDSKL
+530 L
-545 TKILRYADQDVIRQ
+545 TQEEEEQ
-559 KATPKS
+559 
-565 NGALSSAQVSRIKA
+565 
-579 LAASGYT
+579 
-586 NAEIAEVLGKSTS
+586 
-599 TVSKYLNS
+599 

>member
-1 MGFMGIN
+1 MEFMGIK

-40 GLCLSGCQGKNVETM
+40 GLCLGGCQGKNVETM

-85 AETTVDS
+85 AETTVDG
-92 DTTANPGANTGSVE
+92 DTTANPGASTGSVE
-106 DAATVKE
+106 DAAAVKE

-170 QIGSEKHYIKDLP
+170 QIGSEKHYIKDLRA
-183 TLVQTCKEKNIYLI
+183 LVQTCKEKNIYLI
-197 ARVVAFKDPILAEK
+197 ARVVAFKDPILAGK

-222 SIFRDKSGLAWVNPY
+222 SVFRDKSGLAWVNPY

-378 LAGLDPKTGKTKQA
+378 LAGLDPKTGKKP
-392 MTNVSLMSV
+392 VSADVSGN
-401 TDDAHK
+401 DAVDAAIVGGEAV
-407 LSSGHPKENA
+407 SGNNAADTAADSQSTSGTTAVSGNDAVQNAENA
-417 YADYANKMK
+417 QAADGAQ
-426 AMAND
+426 AAED
-431 ARKEAVYTGRL
+431 AAAKTPALSKEEIAQLDPTTGVQATVRPWLQDFTATWVKGHISYGPEEIRAQIQAVYDAGYEEWIL
-442 ATNANAKR
+442 WNAANR
-450 IYQSEVDSLNAKL
+450 YTEGGLLTQEEEV
-463 NLAALNAPRE
+463 
-473 RRAQVLANSEVK
+473 Q
-485 AKKQANPELEKDKKA
+485 
-500 LKKVKQIAINKARIA
+500 
-515 VGASGKGTRINITDK
+515 
-530 EWEAIQSGAVSDSKL
+530 
-545 TKILRYADQDVIRQ
+545 
-559 KATPKS
+559 
-565 NGALSSAQVSRIKA
+565 
-579 LAASGYT
+579 
-586 NAEIAEVLGKSTS
+586 
-599 TVSKYLNS
+599 

>member
-1 MGFMGIN
+1 MEFMGIK

-40 GLCLSGCQGKNVETM
+40 GLCLGGCQGKNVETM

-85 AETTVDS
+85 AETTVDG
-92 DTTANPGANTGSVE
+92 DTAANPGASTGSVE

-183 TLVQTCKEKNIYLI
+183 ALVQTCKEKNIYLI

-378 LAGLDPKTGKTKQA
+378 LAGLDPKTGKKP
-392 MTNVSLMSV
+392 VSADV
-401 TDDAHK
+401 
-407 LSSGHPKENA
+407 SG
-417 YADYANKMK
+417 
-426 AMAND
+426 ND
-431 ARKEAVYTGRL
+431 AVDAAIVGGEAVSGNNAADAAADSQSTSGTTAVSGNDAAQDAEDAQAADGAQAAEDAAAKTFALSKEEIAQLNPTTGVQ
-442 ATNANAKR
+442 ATVRPWLQDFTATWVKGH
-450 IYQSEVDSLNAKL
+450 ISYGPE
-463 NLAALNAPRE
+463 E
-473 RRAQVLANSEVK
+473 IRAQIQAVYDAGYEEWILWNAANRYTEGG
-485 AKKQANPELEKDKKA
+485 L
-500 LKKVKQIAINKARIA
+500 
-515 VGASGKGTRINITDK
+515 
-530 EWEAIQSGAVSDSKL
+530 L
-545 TKILRYADQDVIRQ
+545 TQEEEEQ
-559 KATPKS
+559 
-565 NGALSSAQVSRIKA
+565 
-579 LAASGYT
+579 
-586 NAEIAEVLGKSTS
+586 
-599 TVSKYLNS
+599 

>member
-1 MGFMGIN
+1 MEFMGIK

-55 AAFAEKEGT
+55 AAFAKKEGA

-85 AETTVDS
+85 AETTVDG
-92 DTTANPGANTGSVE
+92 DTAANPGASTDSVE

-183 TLVQTCKEKNIYLI
+183 ALVQTCKEKNIYLI

-378 LAGLDPKTGKTKQA
+378 LAGLDPKTGKKP
-392 MTNVSLMSV
+392 VSADVSGN
-401 TDDAHK
+401 DAVDAAIVGGEAV
-407 LSSGHPKENA
+407 SGNNAADAAADSQSTSGTTAVSGNDAAQDAENA
-417 YADYANKMK
+417 QAADGAQ
-426 AMAND
+426 ATAD
-431 ARKEAVYTGRL
+431 AQAAKDAAAKTPALSKEEIAQLDPTTGVQATVRPWLQDFTATWVKGHISYGPEEIRAQIQAVYDAGYEEWIL
-442 ATNANAKR
+442 WNA
-450 IYQSEVDSLNAKL
+450 
-463 NLAALNAPRE
+463 
-473 RRAQVLANSEVK
+473 ANRYTEGG
-485 AKKQANPELEKDKKA
+485 L
-500 LKKVKQIAINKARIA
+500 
-515 VGASGKGTRINITDK
+515 
-530 EWEAIQSGAVSDSKL
+530 L
-545 TKILRYADQDVIRQ
+545 TQEEEEQ
-559 KATPKS
+559 
-565 NGALSSAQVSRIKA
+565 
-579 LAASGYT
+579 
-586 NAEIAEVLGKSTS
+586 
-599 TVSKYLNS
+599 

>member
-1 MGFMGIN
+1 MEFMGIK

-77 FGMSNESG
+77 FGMSNESE
-85 AETTVDS
+85 AETTVDG
-92 DTTANPGANTGSVE
+92 DTTANSGASTGSVE

-183 TLVQTCKEKNIYLI
+183 ALVQTCKEKNIYLI

-222 SIFRDKSGLAWVNPY
+222 SVFRDKSGLAWVNPY

-258 EVQYDYVRFSTDSR
+258 EVQYDYV
-272 MKQVDFGDS
+272 
-281 TKGRTKTEAI
+281 
-291 SGFTLY
+291 
-297 ASERI
+297 
-302 HAAGGRIS
+302 
-310 ADVYGVVID
+310 
-319 SEEDQQIVGQN
+319 
-330 YVEMSRSLDA
+330 EMSRSLDV

-378 LAGLDPKTGKTKQA
+378 LAGLDPKTGKKP
-392 MTNVSLMSV
+392 VSADVSGN
-401 TDDAHK
+401 DAVDAAIVGGEAV
-407 LSSGHPKENA
+407 SGNNAADAAADSQSTSGTTAVSGNDAAQDAENA
-417 YADYANKMK
+417 QAADGAQ
-426 AMAND
+426 AAAD
-431 ARKEAVYTGRL
+431 AQAAEDAAAKTFALSKEEIAQLDPTTGVQATVRPWLQDFTATWVKGHISYGPEEIRAQIQAVYDAGYEEWIL
-442 ATNANAKR
+442 WNA
-450 IYQSEVDSLNAKL
+450 
-463 NLAALNAPRE
+463 
-473 RRAQVLANSEVK
+473 ANRYTEGG
-485 AKKQANPELEKDKKA
+485 L
-500 LKKVKQIAINKARIA
+500 
-515 VGASGKGTRINITDK
+515 
-530 EWEAIQSGAVSDSKL
+530 L
-545 TKILRYADQDVIRQ
+545 TQEEEQ
-559 KATPKS
+559 
-565 NGALSSAQVSRIKA
+565 
-579 LAASGYT
+579 
-586 NAEIAEVLGKSTS
+586 
-599 TVSKYLNS
+599 

>member
-1 MGFMGIN
+1 MEFMGIK

-19 FCTRRKCR
+19 FCARRKCR

-55 AAFAEKEGT
+55 AAFAKKEGA

-85 AETTVDS
+85 AETTVDG
-92 DTTANPGANTGSVE
+92 DTAANPGASTDSVE

-183 TLVQTCKEKNIYLI
+183 ALVQTCKEKNIYLI

-378 LAGLDPKTGKTKQA
+378 LAGLDPKTGKKP
-392 MTNVSLMSV
+392 VSADVSGN
-401 TDDAHK
+401 DAVDAAIVGGEAV
-407 LSSGHPKENA
+407 SGNNAADAAADSQSTSGTTAVSGNDAVQNAENA
-417 YADYANKMK
+417 QAADGAQ
-426 AMAND
+426 AAED
-431 ARKEAVYTGRL
+431 AAAKTFALSKEEIAQLDPTTGVQATVRPWLQDFTATWVKGHISYGPEEIRAQIQAVYDAGYEEWIL
-442 ATNANAKR
+442 WNA
-450 IYQSEVDSLNAKL
+450 
-463 NLAALNAPRE
+463 
-473 RRAQVLANSEVK
+473 ANRYTEGG
-485 AKKQANPELEKDKKA
+485 L
-500 LKKVKQIAINKARIA
+500 
-515 VGASGKGTRINITDK
+515 
-530 EWEAIQSGAVSDSKL
+530 L
-545 TKILRYADQDVIRQ
+545 TQEEEEQ
-559 KATPKS
+559 
-565 NGALSSAQVSRIKA
+565 
-579 LAASGYT
+579 
-586 NAEIAEVLGKSTS
+586 
-599 TVSKYLNS
+599 

>member
-1 MGFMGIN
+1 MEFMGIK

-85 AETTVDS
+85 AETTVDG
-92 DTTANPGANTGSVE
+92 DTAANSGASTGSVE

-183 TLVQTCKEKNIYLI
+183 ALVQTCKEKNIYLI

-378 LAGLDPKTGKTKQA
+378 LAGLDPKTGKKP
-392 MTNVSLMSV
+392 VSADVSGN
-401 TDDAHK
+401 DAVDAAIVGGEAV
-407 LSSGHPKENA
+407 SGNNAADAAADSQSTSGTTAVSGNDAVQNAENA
-417 YADYANKMK
+417 QAAK
-426 AMAND
+426 D
-431 ARKEAVYTGRL
+431 AKDAQAAKDAAAKTPALSKEEIAQLDPTTGVQATVRPWLQDFTATWVKGHISYGPEEIRAQIQAVYDAGYEEWIL
-442 ATNANAKR
+442 WNA
-450 IYQSEVDSLNAKL
+450 
-463 NLAALNAPRE
+463 
-473 RRAQVLANSEVK
+473 ANRYTEGG
-485 AKKQANPELEKDKKA
+485 L
-500 LKKVKQIAINKARIA
+500 
-515 VGASGKGTRINITDK
+515 
-530 EWEAIQSGAVSDSKL
+530 L
-545 TKILRYADQDVIRQ
+545 TQEEEEQ
-559 KATPKS
+559 
-565 NGALSSAQVSRIKA
+565 
-579 LAASGYT
+579 
-586 NAEIAEVLGKSTS
+586 
-599 TVSKYLNS
+599 

>member
-1 MGFMGIN
+1 MGFMGIK

-85 AETTVDS
+85 AETTVDG
-92 DTTANPGANTGSVE
+92 DTAANPGASTGSVE

-149 VIDVKNDDG
+149 VIDDKNDDG

-183 TLVQTCKEKNIYLI
+183 ALVQTCKEKNIYLI

-378 LAGLDPKTGKTKQA
+378 LAGLDPKTGKKP
-392 MTNVSLMSV
+392 VSADV
-401 TDDAHK
+401 
-407 LSSGHPKENA
+407 SG
-417 YADYANKMK
+417 
-426 AMAND
+426 ND
-431 ARKEAVYTGRL
+431 AVDAAIVGGEAVSGNNAADTAADSQSTSGTTAVSGNDAAQDAEDAQAADGAQAAADAQAAEDAAAKTFALSKEEIAQLDPTTGVQ
-442 ATNANAKR
+442 ATVRPWLQDFTATWVKGH
-450 IYQSEVDSLNAKL
+450 ISYGPE
-463 NLAALNAPRE
+463 E
-473 RRAQVLANSEVK
+473 IRAQIQAVYDAGYEEWILWNAANRYTEGG
-485 AKKQANPELEKDKKA
+485 L
-500 LKKVKQIAINKARIA
+500 
-515 VGASGKGTRINITDK
+515 
-530 EWEAIQSGAVSDSKL
+530 L
-545 TKILRYADQDVIRQ
+545 TQEEEEQ
-559 KATPKS
+559 
-565 NGALSSAQVSRIKA
+565 
-579 LAASGYT
+579 
-586 NAEIAEVLGKSTS
+586 
-599 TVSKYLNS
+599 

>member
-1 MGFMGIN
+1 MEFMGIK

-40 GLCLSGCQGKNVETM
+40 GLCLGGCQGKNVETM
-55 AAFAEKEGT
+55 AAYAEKEGA

-85 AETTVDS
+85 AETTVDG
-92 DTTANPGANTGSVE
+92 DTAANPGASTGSVE

-183 TLVQTCKEKNIYLI
+183 ALVQTCKEKNIYLI

-370 AMQASKMV
+370 AVQASKMV
-378 LAGLDPKTGKTKQA
+378 LAGLDPKTGKKP
-392 MTNVSLMSV
+392 VSADVSGN
-401 TDDAHK
+401 DAVDAAIVGGEAV
-407 LSSGHPKENA
+407 SGNNAADAAADSQSTSGTTAVSGNDAAQDAENA
-417 YADYANKMK
+417 QAADGAQ
-426 AMAND
+426 AAED
-431 ARKEAVYTGRL
+431 AAAKTPALSKEEIAQLDPTTGVQATVRPWLQDFTATWVNGHISYGPEEIRAQIQAVYDAGYEEWIL
-442 ATNANAKR
+442 WNA
-450 IYQSEVDSLNAKL
+450 
-463 NLAALNAPRE
+463 
-473 RRAQVLANSEVK
+473 ANRYTEGG
-485 AKKQANPELEKDKKA
+485 L
-500 LKKVKQIAINKARIA
+500 
-515 VGASGKGTRINITDK
+515 
-530 EWEAIQSGAVSDSKL
+530 L
-545 TKILRYADQDVIRQ
+545 TQEEEEQ
-559 KATPKS
+559 
-565 NGALSSAQVSRIKA
+565 
-579 LAASGYT
+579 
-586 NAEIAEVLGKSTS
+586 
-599 TVSKYLNS
+599 

>member
-1 MGFMGIN
+1 MEFMGIK
-8 GDRPEGAADGQ
+8 GDRPESAADGQ

-40 GLCLSGCQGKNVETM
+40 GLCLGGCQGKNVETM

-85 AETTVDS
+85 AETTVDG
-92 DTTANPGANTGSVE
+92 DTTANPGASTGSVE
-106 DAATVKE
+106 DAAAVKE

-183 TLVQTCKEKNIYLI
+183 ALVQTCKEKNIYLI
-197 ARVVAFKDPILAEK
+197 ARVVAFKDPILAGK

-222 SIFRDKSGLAWVNPY
+222 SVFRDKSGLAWVNPY

-378 LAGLDPKTGKTKQA
+378 LAGLDPKTGKKP
-392 MTNVSLMSV
+392 VSADVSGN
-401 TDDAHK
+401 DAVDAAIVGGEAV
-407 LSSGHPKENA
+407 SGNNAADTAADSQSTSGTTAVSGNDAVQNAENA
-417 YADYANKMK
+417 QAADGAQ
-426 AMAND
+426 AAED
-431 ARKEAVYTGRL
+431 AAAKTPALSKEEIAQLDPTTGVQATVRPWLQDFTATWVKGHISYGPEEIRAQIQAVYDAGYEEWIL
-442 ATNANAKR
+442 WNAANR
-450 IYQSEVDSLNAKL
+450 YTEGGLLTQEEEV
-463 NLAALNAPRE
+463 
-473 RRAQVLANSEVK
+473 Q
-485 AKKQANPELEKDKKA
+485 
-500 LKKVKQIAINKARIA
+500 
-515 VGASGKGTRINITDK
+515 
-530 EWEAIQSGAVSDSKL
+530 
-545 TKILRYADQDVIRQ
+545 
-559 KATPKS
+559 
-565 NGALSSAQVSRIKA
+565 
-579 LAASGYT
+579 
-586 NAEIAEVLGKSTS
+586 
-599 TVSKYLNS
+599 